1 RALKACTGGDHVY
14 VFFYGDHV
22 AHLHLHIWARYP
34 GTPEEFWRTRV
45 DEWSGSP
52 KGGKDE
58 VVALS
63 QRLRAFLKENPE

>member
-1 RALKACTGGDHVY
+1 
-14 VFFYGDHV
+14 
-22 AHLHLHIWARYP
+22 LHIWARYP
-34 GTPEEFWRTRV
+34 GTPEEYWRERV

-63 QRLRAFLKENPE
+63 QRLRAFLAENPA